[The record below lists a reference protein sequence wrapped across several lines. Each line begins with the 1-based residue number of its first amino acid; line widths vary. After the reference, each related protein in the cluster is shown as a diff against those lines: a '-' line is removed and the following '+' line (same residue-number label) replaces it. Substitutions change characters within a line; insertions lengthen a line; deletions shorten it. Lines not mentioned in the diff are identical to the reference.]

1 MESSQPPEF
10 DPVAMWKK
18 VMSNAETRT
27 GTPRHVLNAG
37 LLGVCVVFLV
47 GLLTLPR
54 LDGPLT
60 VALDAFAVAV
70 PCLALGYMIG
80 AFQFKKEPGSLYE
93 YWATRSVWVLEAI
106 FGQLAVGVGFVAI
119 LVHFGPS
126 PVIAFIAATAVFIIL
141 TNALALSLALAPLL
155 DKPKQSPQGSSG
167 AGQASNSNP
176 PRDPDIPSNDAGRPD
191 TP

>member
-1 MESSQPPEF
+1 MESSQLPEF
-10 DPVAMWKK
+10 DPMAMWKK
-18 VMSNAETRT
+18 VMSNAEVRT
-27 GTPRHVLNAG
+27 GTPRHILNAG

-47 GLLTLPR
+47 GLLTLQH

-60 VALDAFAVAV
+60 VALDAFAAAV

-93 YWATRSVWVLEAI
+93 YWATRSVWVVEAVL
-106 FGQLAVGVGFVAI
+106 GQLAVGVGFVAI

-126 PVIAFIAATAVFIIL
+126 PVIAFIVATVVFLIL
-141 TNALALSLALAPLL
+141 TNALALILALAPLL
-155 DKPKQSPQGSSG
+155 DKARQSPQGSSG
-167 AGQASNSNP
+167 VGQASDTNP
-176 PRDPDIPSNDAGRPD
+176 PRDPDLPSNDAGLPD